1 VQLVNDFVFDIC
13 FSQRGRTFQLAM
25 VPFDIEQRLSL
36 ICGTSTSHMVLSKTA
51 HYVPGIWGPY
61 YGAVLPEMYLN
72 EAGQTA
78 TGSILKLVLDMKPE
92 TSIAITSLL
101 DRFDNETDLLEVP
114 NLVRDV
120 HVWPDYHGN
129 RSPLADSTMKGAIV
143 GLTLDFLSDEFQ
155 PTLYLAHV
163 FALAYGTRFIVET
176 LQQNDH
182 KPINMVFA
190 CGGLAKNLLYI
201 QAHAQLRRISGTRG
215 CAARCSCRQRVPNVE
230 RSNGRAGAAGQYS
243 LPTSGTW
250 PVPRAKILPVST
262 IGRFHGKMQMNCSWS

>member
-1 VQLVNDFVFDIC
+1 
-13 FSQRGRTFQLAM
+13 
-25 VPFDIEQRLSL
+25 
-36 ICGTSTSHMVLSKTA
+36 MVLSKTA

-114 NLVRDV
+114 NMVKDV

-176 LQQNDH
+176 LQENGH

-190 CGGLAKNLLYI
+190 CGGLAKNLIYI
-201 QAHAQLRRISGTRG
+201 QAHADVLNVPVV
-215 CAARCSCRQRVPNVE
+215 VPNCDESV
-230 RSNGRAGAAGQYS
+230 ALGAALLAAVAAKEYPTLSEAMAALGQQGSIVYPRAVLGPFHERKYS
-243 LPTSGTW
+243 LFRQLGDFM
-250 PVPRAKILPVST
+250 AKC
-262 IGRFHGKMQMNCSWS
+262 K